1 MTPLRVALIFALG
14 ILLLTPQAAAGGGW
28 WSSISVDRSTVTAG
42 QRVEV
47 KASVSFQSLAAAE
60 EAGESGRFYV
70 HLLRGFDYTV
80 LEPAMREAE
89 PRNWWTLGD
98 AETIRVAPVT
108 VSVRDDGTGRARATF
123 TMPELPPA
131 TYHVMLCDATC
142 SEPFDE
148 VVPTPD
154 FTVVADPATVQLT
167 QRADRLNRRLRQ
179 QATQL
184 AEARADAY
192 RARGTAEDTQSEV
205 DQLQLR
211 LASLAAEAQRP
222 EPATPGAYAGW
233 LVTATLAGALV
244 LLILRRRRSDRAASW
259 HPSDDELRELLAS
272 DPEGQE
278 PLRSRRA

>member
-1 MTPLRVALIFALG
+1 MTPLRLALICAFG
-14 ILLLTPQAAAGGGW
+14 ILLVTPQAAAGGGW
-28 WSSISVDRSTVTAG
+28 WSSISVDRSTVAAG

-47 KASVSFQSLAAAE
+47 KASVYFSSVAAAK

-70 HLLRGFDYTV
+70 HVLRGFDYAV
-80 LEPAMREAE
+80 LEAAMREAE
-89 PRNWWTLGD
+89 PRDWWTLGG

-108 VSVRDDGTGRARATF
+108 VTVQEHGMGRARAAF
-123 TMPELPPA
+123 TLPELPPA
-131 TYHVMLCDATC
+131 TYHVMICDATC
-142 SEPFDE
+142 SEPFAE

-154 FTVVADPATVQLT
+154 FTVVADPATAELT

-192 RARGTAEDTQSEV
+192 RARGTAEDTQSEI

-211 LASLAAEAQRP
+211 FASLAAEARRP
-222 EPATPGAYAGW
+222 EPATPGAYVGW

-272 DPEGQE
+272 EPEGQE